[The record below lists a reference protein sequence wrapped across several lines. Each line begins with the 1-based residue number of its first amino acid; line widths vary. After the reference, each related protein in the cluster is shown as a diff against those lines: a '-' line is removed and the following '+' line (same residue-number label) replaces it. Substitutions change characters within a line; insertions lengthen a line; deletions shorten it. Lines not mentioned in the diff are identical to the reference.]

1 MADKKINKTTKK
13 VVEDT
18 NNTKALSAEI
28 DAAAEK
34 SPKQAKK
41 VSIIL
46 GNQPTK
52 ATKNAT
58 ISPDEV
64 DVAAALGLKTKN
76 TKNNANGYLL
86 SFTEEWLKIW
96 EELSPDHMVLEVSG
110 NKNNL
115 CNPDAVLT
123 DMIEEFKPRSM
134 RRVKTIPSRIVR
146 ERFNFFD
153 ITEDQYQE
161 IVDYL
166 KEYNIKVSDNVEEDE
181 VVVNNFKRDHGDY
194 GIYDT
199 KATKLPSGGKGATS
213 LGLPKAN
220 IGSFFSSLAFSKSLK
235 QNDEFALNKKYQEA
249 KTDEERQAVADQF
262 FSSNIRLVVSI
273 AKKYLGRGLSLE
285 DMIQEGSAGLMKA
298 ISKYDYRQGNKFSTY
313 ATWWIRQAI
322 TRGIADQSR
331 VVRLPVH
338 VDDTIRQIHRVENE
352 LRTML
357 GRDPSNDEIAERL
370 ADVAAG
376 KDDGAPRAQRKKTK
390 SAKEIAKLKGY
401 SIEPVSLDKP
411 VGHDEESQFV
421 DFVQDADIE
430 SPEQF
435 ATGQFLREK
444 IDEIIDKVL
453 DPREATVIRL
463 RKGLGSVGQDFTFK
477 KLHEDTKKIKV
488 DFFGSLPKELR
499 ANYEDDDEE
508 DCPLKQAPV
517 IYVPNTAKSKL
528 SSTIWAPKNVK
539 YEVGIEIHIFKVNG
553 SKKKNKTKDEIT
565 LDAIAEEMGI
575 TRERVRQ
582 IEVTA
587 LKKLRKEAEVE
598 CLHLFLNKDATG
610 D

>member
-1 MADKKINKTTKK
+1 MANKK
-13 VVEDT
+13 VNENMINV
-18 NNTKALSAEI
+18 I
-28 DAAAEK
+28 DNDELDSDSLNSKNEK
-34 SPKQAKK
+34 TSKQAKK

-58 ISPDEV
+58 IAPEEV
-64 DVAAALGLKTKN
+64 DIAAALGLKTK
-76 TKNNANGYLL
+76 KNKNETGGYIL
-86 SFTEEWLKIW
+86 SFTEGWLKIW
-96 EELSPDHMVLEVSG
+96 EELSPEHIVLEVNG
-110 NKNNL
+110 NKNSS
-115 CNPDAVLT
+115 CNPDSVLI
-123 DMIEEFKPRSM
+123 DLIDEFKPRSA
-134 RRVKTIPSRIVR
+134 RKTKTISARLVR
-146 ERFNFFD
+146 EKFSFFD
-153 ITEDQYQE
+153 INDDQFNE
-161 IVDYL
+161 IVSHL
-166 KEYNIKVSDNVEEDE
+166 NENNIEVDENLEEDLTI
-181 VVVNNFKRDHGDY
+181 VNNFKRDNGDY

-199 KATKLPSGGKGATS
+199 KATKLPSGGKSATS
-213 LGLPKAN
+213 LGIPKGAN
-220 IGSFFSSLAFSKSLK
+220 GNFFSSLAFSKSLK
-235 QNDEFALNKKYQEA
+235 SNDEFALNKKYQEA
-249 KTDEERQAVADQF
+249 KTPEEKQAIADQF

-338 VDDTIRQIHRVENE
+338 VDDTIRQVHRVENE
-352 LRTML
+352 LRTSL
-357 GRDPSNDEIAERL
+357 GRDPTNDEIAAKL
-370 ADVAAG
+370 ADVAST
-376 KDDGAPRAQRKKTK
+376 KDEQNQKVQRKKTK
-390 SAKEIAKLKGY
+390 TAKEIAKLKSY

-421 DFVQDADIE
+421 DFVQDTDME

-435 ATGQFLREK
+435 ATSQFLKEK

-453 DPREATVIRL
+453 DAREAMVIKL
-463 RKGLGSVGQDFTFK
+463 RKGLGSVGQEFTFK
-477 KLHEDTKKIKV
+477 KIREDNRQNNIDFYGNLSKDIKNEN
-488 DFFGSLPKELR
+488 DI
-499 ANYEDDDEE
+499 DDIDEN
-508 DCPLKQAPV
+508 DDPLKKSPV
-517 IYVPNTAKSKL
+517 FTIPNISKL
-528 SSTIWAPKNVK
+528 KISTAIWAPKNTN
-539 YEVGIEIHIFKVNG
+539 YEPGTEIQIFKVNG
-553 SKKKNKTKDEIT
+553 TKKKNKTKDEIT

-587 LKKLRKEAEVE
+587 LKKLRKEAEIE
-598 CLHLFLNKDATG
+598 KLHLFLNKDATG

>member
-1 MADKKINKTTKK
+1 MADKKTIKSSKNVADEPQKKPASATEELDSNLDKT
-13 VVEDT
+13 
-18 NNTKALSAEI
+18 
-28 DAAAEK
+28 
-34 SPKQAKK
+34 PKQSKK

-58 ISPDEV
+58 IAPEDIDIS
-64 DVAAALGLKTKN
+64 AALGLKTKT
-76 TKNNANGYLL
+76 TKSNANSYLL

-110 NKNNL
+110 NKSNL

-123 DMIEEFKPRSM
+123 DMIEEYRPRSA
-134 RRVKTIPSRIVR
+134 RRNKTIPARLVR
-146 ERFNFFD
+146 EKFAFFD
-153 ITEDQYQE
+153 INEAQFQE
-161 IVDYL
+161 IVEHL
-166 KEYNIKVSDNVEEDE
+166 AEQNITVSDNLDEDNQI
-181 VVVNNFKRDHGDY
+181 VNNFKRDNGDY

-199 KATKLPSGGKGATS
+199 KATKFPSGGRGATS
-213 LGLPKAN
+213 LGIPKAN

-249 KTDEERQAVADQF
+249 KTPEERQAVADQF

-352 LRTML
+352 LRTIL
-357 GRDPSNDEIAERL
+357 GRDPTNDEIAERM
-370 ADVAAG
+370 ADVAAT
-376 KDDGAPRAQRKKTK
+376 KEETSVRSQRKKAKT
-390 SAKEIAKLKGY
+390 SKEIAKLKGY

-430 SPEQF
+430 SPDQF

-463 RKGLGSVGQDFTFK
+463 RKGLGSVGQEFAFE
-477 KLHEDTKKIKV
+477 KLHDDAKKVKV
-488 DFFGSLPKELR
+488 DLYGELPKFLR
-499 ANYEDDDEE
+499 ESIEEDDE
-508 DCPLKQAPV
+508 DYGLREAPV
-517 IYVPNTAKSKL
+517 VYVPNTAKMKL
-528 SSTIWAPKNVK
+528 TTSIWAPKNTK
-539 YEVGIEIHIFKVNG
+539 YEVGTEIHIFKANG

-565 LDAIAEEMGI
+565 LDAIAEKMGI

-587 LKKLRKEAEVE
+587 LKKLRKEAEAE
-598 CLHLFLNKDATG
+598 SLHLFLNKDSTG